1 MRSLALQRY
10 SAFAAI
16 TALTATAVHAANIGL
31 DIPIQHF
38 RLAWTLTRVLLQL

>member
-16 TALTATAVHAANIGL
+16 TALAAAAVHAANTGL
-31 DIPIQHF
+31 DQHI
-38 RLAWTLTRVLLQL
+38 RLAWTLTRILLQL

>member
-1 MRSLALQRY
+1 MRSLAIQRY

-16 TALTATAVHAANIGL
+16 TALAATAVHAANIGL
-31 DIPIQHF
+31 NIPIQHI